1 MDLRMIAI
9 NSDVLIPI
17 EQHFRVSAGPGA
29 GKTYWLVGH
38 IKNVLHTSKRLEKT
52 RKIAC
57 ITYTNIAVET
67 ILNRLGTTADQ
78 VEVSTIHSFL
88 YKHIVKP
95 YASFLVADYGLNVSE
110 MDGHDDIILSNYSFL
125 KEWKVKTKQQRITE
139 DNLLIKAFKSTKWKF
154 DNSGI
159 LIVNTDYP
167 HRVGTYSIKTDSYLE
182 YKKMA
187 WEKGVIHHDDVLF
200 FSYQLI
206 MKYPFILKVLQAKFP
221 YFFVDEFQD
230 TNPIQVAILK
240 LIGEKETIVGIIGDE
255 AQSIYGFQGA
265 EPKQFHSFDLPNITD
280 YVISD
285 NRRST
290 NQIIDVLNSVR
301 ADITQNKYRDE
312 DGEKPIII
320 VGEMI
325 SALRRAKELSNAEP
339 VYSLSR
345 HNITSNAMKKEVG
358 GCTLDDKL
366 IEELSAKDKPSSSNN
381 YRSEVVIACL
391 KATEFTRER
400 KFKDAIKE
408 LERIFKDKN
417 DKDKGKKEALRHMC
431 LLMKK
436 YDEFKDKSLMDFYT
450 IVKSGIKP
458 DISKLASGAAKT
470 FYEGHS
476 YQQLALCV
484 KITEDL
490 SNHKTIHKAKGD
502 EFNNVLVILRDESDF
517 EFLMNSNLTDKE
529 EQRICYVAI
538 SRAMERLFINT
549 PSLPNGDLSELEGM
563 FEIIKI

>member
-381 YRSEVVIACL
+381 YRSKVVIACL